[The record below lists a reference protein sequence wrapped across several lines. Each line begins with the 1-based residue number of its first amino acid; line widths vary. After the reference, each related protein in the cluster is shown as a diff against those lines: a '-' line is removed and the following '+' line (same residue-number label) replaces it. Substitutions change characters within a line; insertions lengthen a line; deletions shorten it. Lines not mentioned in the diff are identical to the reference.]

1 LTWNR
6 GLYYHLNRTGKSIRK
21 YPDGKDPLKKELFGQ
36 TRVCTKCN
44 KRKSTFQFHW
54 KTDYRYKDKV
64 TKRLQKNC
72 GVCRVKHDNDKYSE
86 NPDTYLRR
94 KILTLQQDSHRHRGR
109 RKFLLNYDK
118 FFKIWRKQFKKT
130 GLKCPLSGETM
141 THTLGNGSV
150 LTNMSVDRI
159 DSDKDYVIGN
169 VQVVCLMANIMKNK
183 YDNKNLLKWS
193 KKIVN
198 NLERK

>member
-1 LTWNR
+1 MPWNR

-86 NPDTYLRR
+86 SPDTYLRR

-118 FFKIWRKQFKKT
+118 FFKIWRKQFNKT

-169 VQVVCLMANIMKNK
+169 VQVVCLMANIMKNR

-193 KKIVN
+193 KKIVKQ
-198 NLERK
+198 LEKK